1 MTIFLNYMIKCI
13 FVRRIYYHIV
23 FGKTFAT
30 KRVLKLLVNVRFG
43 EILFMYKEILRDCTV
58 GTLLQVITKLRI
70 ETGDERTGD
79 RRGN

>member
-1 MTIFLNYMIKCI
+1 MIKCI

-30 KRVLKLLVNVRFG
+30 KRVLKVLVYIRFG
-43 EILFMYKEILRDCTV
+43 EILFMYKEIMRDCRV
-58 GTLLQVITKLRI
+58 GTLQVITKLRT

-79 RRGN
+79 RRRN